1 VRGEGQGDLG
11 QGLCQETLFSR
22 GGDHG
27 VPAFL
32 LLLAPADVADDHE
45 VGGLPPGRDHARV
58 DLDGHSAA
66 SEGDFVDGR
75 HALPREAS
83 TVPLRQRRDVFGV
96 QVVDERGPEDLLQ
109 GVL

>member
-1 VRGEGQGDLG
+1 
-11 QGLCQETLFSR
+11 
-22 GGDHG
+22 
-27 VPAFL
+27 
-32 LLLAPADVADDHE
+32 LLALADVADDHE

-58 DLDGHSAA
+58 DLDGDSAAVAA

-83 TVPLRQRRDVFGV
+83 TVPLRQRRDVFGA